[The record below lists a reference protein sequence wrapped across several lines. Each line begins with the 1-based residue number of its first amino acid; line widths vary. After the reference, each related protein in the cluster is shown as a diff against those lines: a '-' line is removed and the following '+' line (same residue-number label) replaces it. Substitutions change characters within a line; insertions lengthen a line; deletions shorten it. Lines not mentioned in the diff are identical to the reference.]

1 MKPDELLERGRAL
14 MDRIGG
20 PRRAAILG
28 AGVGVVALILAF
40 SFWATAPAY
49 VPLYQNVPLESVGQ
63 MTDQLQEA
71 AIPFALDEGGSQ
83 ISVPAPDLARARVAL
98 AGAGLGGEKARPGLE
113 LFDQP
118 SWGMTDF
125 SQRVNY
131 RRALE
136 GELERTIGRM
146 RGIKAAQVH
155 LAMSEQ
161 SSLLRGNKPTEASV
175 VLSLQGGAEPEPA
188 VVKGIAALVSGSVDG
203 VRSED
208 VMVLDDA
215 GRLLSSSA
223 EPGSADA
230 LANRQLEMRREM
242 EQYLESKATDLVAQ
256 AVGAGNARVRVTADL
271 SFDRVERT
279 TESVDPD
286 RQAIASEQK
295 SAIIPGPQGGAG
307 SETSTAT
314 YENTR
319 SLETFSSN
327 GGTLKRLTVAVL
339 VNEKPA
345 AGGTGRTTPR
355 APAELERLQSLVSSA
370 VGVDPRR
377 GDVVSVVSLPFDGG
391 AGLPVADEKPTMGE
405 LVREFQRPALNL
417 LAILLAAYIALKLV
431 RSVRPAEAARGDENG
446 VTLTALPVGD
456 GGDGTAAGTLAGT
469 LAPAEP
475 VIQLPPPPPTV
486 LDRVTDVVR
495 DQPDV
500 AARLVRAWMK
510 ES

>member
-14 MDRIGG
+14 VDRIGG
-20 PRRAAILG
+20 RRRALILA
-28 AGVGVVALILAF
+28 AGVGVVALILAL
-40 SFWATAPAY
+40 SSWATAPAY
-49 VPLYQNVPLESVGQ
+49 VPLYQNVPLESVGR
-63 MTDQLQEA
+63 MTEQLDEA
-71 AIPFALDEGGSQ
+71 AIPYTLDASGSG
-83 ISVPAPDLARARVAL
+83 ISVPAPELARARVAL

-146 RGIKAAQVH
+146 RGVQAAQVH

-161 SSLLRGNKPTEASV
+161 SSLLRGNRPTEASV
-175 VLSLQGGAEPEPA
+175 VLSLQGGAAPEPA

-203 VRSED
+203 VRGED

-215 GRLLSSSA
+215 GRLLSSAA

-256 AVGAGNARVRVTADL
+256 AVGAGNARVRVTAEL

-286 RQAIASEQK
+286 RQAVASEQK
-295 SAIIPGPQGGAG
+295 SAILPGPQGGAG

-339 VNEKPA
+339 VNEKP
-345 AGGTGRTTPR
+345 GTAGRTTPR
-355 APAELERLQSLVSSA
+355 APAELERLQALVSSA

-377 GDVVSVVSLPFDGG
+377 GDVVSVVSMPFDGA
-391 AGLPVADEKPTMGE
+391 AGLPVKEEKPSAAE
-405 LVREFQRPALNL
+405 LVRDFQRPVLNL
-417 LAILLAAYIALKLV
+417 VVLLLAAYIALKLV
-431 RSVRPAEAARGDENG
+431 RALRPPAAPRADEGEPPLPALAAGQAEERTAVPG
-446 VTLTALPVGD
+446 ALP
-456 GGDGTAAGTLAGT
+456 
-469 LAPAEP
+469 PAEP
-475 VIQLPPPPPTV
+475 AIPLPPPPPTV
-486 LDRVTDVVR
+486 LDRVADVVKEH
-495 DQPDV
+495 PEV
-500 AARLVRAWMK
+500 AARLARAWMK

>member
-1 MKPDELLERGRAL
+1 MKPDELMERGRAL
-14 MDRIGG
+14 VERVGG

-28 AGVGVVALILAF
+28 AGLGVMALIMAF
-40 SFWATAPAY
+40 SFWATAPSY
-49 VPLYQNVPLESVGQ
+49 VTLYQNVPLESVGP

-71 AIPFALDEGGSQ
+71 AIPFELNAGGTE
-83 ISVPAPDLARARVAL
+83 ISVPAPELARARVAL
-98 AGAGLGGEKARPGLE
+98 AGAGLGGEKGRPGLE

-146 RGIKAAQVH
+146 RGVESAQVH
-155 LAMSEQ
+155 LALSEQ
-161 SSLLRGNKPTEASV
+161 SSLLRGGAPTEASV
-175 VLSLQGGAEPEPA
+175 VLSLDGGSAPEPA
-188 VVKGIAALVSGSVDG
+188 VVKGIAALVSGSVNG
-203 VRSED
+203 VKAEN
-208 VMVLDDA
+208 VMVLDDS
-215 GRLLSSSA
+215 GRLLSSAA

-242 EQYLESKATDLVAQ
+242 EQYLENKATDLVAQ

-286 RQAIASEQK
+286 RQAIASEQR

-307 SETSTAT
+307 SETQTAT

-319 SLETFSSN
+319 SLETFTSN
-327 GGTLKRLTVAVL
+327 GGGTVKRLTVAVL
-339 VNEKPA
+339 VNERPA
-345 AGGTGRTTPR
+345 AGGGKTTPR

-370 VGVDPRR
+370 VGVDARR

-391 AGLPVADEKPTMGE
+391 AGLPVREAPSTTE

-417 LAILLAAYIALKLV
+417 LALLLAAYIMLKLV
-431 RSVRPAEAARGDENG
+431 RGLRPPAPARQENETGDE
-446 VTLTALPVGD
+446 LPAL
-456 GGDGTAAGTLAGT
+456 AAGDDDGLMTLPS
-469 LAPAEP
+469 APAP
-475 VIQLPPPPPTV
+475 AIPLPPAAPTV
-486 LDRVTDVVR
+486 LDRVAEVVT
-495 DQPDV
+495 DQPEV